1 MRWSLLCLA
10 IAGTAHA
17 QEFDLASALQE
28 GPPMTADRAA
38 ELARRASPS
47 VDRARALERM
57 ADAAVA
63 RSRAALLPRL
73 DLTARYAHVDG
84 FPDGQIGMTATP
96 EQIAAARM
104 LAEQVS
110 DPASRA
116 LWLNSIDQQSGGI
129 SFAFPRDQ
137 YSFGARLTW
146 PASDMFFALLPAL
159 EAAEA
164 SARARALMS
173 EASLADVDRSARD
186 AFYQLA
192 RARGAHAV
200 ARQSLIH
207 AQTQLERIDANVRAG
222 YLTAADSLAAQARLA
237 AAEQA
242 IAQTEMGVEIT
253 DAALRALIDQPDG
266 PVYGI
271 AEPILDADG
280 EDLAPFAS
288 LAERAVD
295 RRPELRA
302 MRESIASLRAAGRA
316 SDASGYPHLAL
327 YAAGEVSA
335 PNRYVIPPSGDPQ
348 PAWEIGVTF
357 SYAPNDT
364 LAAVHRGEEL
374 AAQAESVEAELAQ
387 LTRAVRL
394 EVRRAHA
401 SVRASAR
408 SLEAARAALTAA
420 EAAHESRDAQLT
432 AGQATSADV
441 IAAQN
446 DLDRA
451 RLAVIDAA
459 IQLRASRAQ
468 LDYAVGR

>member
-1 MRWSLLCLA
+1 
-10 IAGTAHA
+10 
-17 QEFDLASALQE
+17 
-28 GPPMTADRAA
+28 MTADRAA
-38 ELARRASPS
+38 ELAREASPS
-47 VDRARALERM
+47 VERARALER
-57 ADAAVA
+57 AAEHAVA

-84 FPDGQIGMTATP
+84 FPDGEIATGPSP
-96 EQIAAARM
+96 EETAAARM
-104 LAEQVS
+104 LAEQVQ

-116 LWLNSIDQQSGGI
+116 LWLGSIEAQSQGGF

-159 EAAEA
+159 ESAEA
-164 SARARALMS
+164 GARARTLLS
-173 EASLADVDRSARD
+173 EAALADVERSARD

-200 ARQSLIH
+200 ARQSALTAA
-207 AQTQLERIDANVRAG
+207 AQRERIDANVRAG
-222 YLTAADSLAAQARLA
+222 YLTEADALAAQARVA

-242 IAQTEMGVEIT
+242 IAQTEMAVEIA
-253 DAALRALIDQPDG
+253 DAALRAMLDQPDG
-266 PVYGI
+266 PVFGI
-271 AEPILDADG
+271 AEPILDG
-280 EDLAPFAS
+280 EAGALDPLPA
-288 LAERAVD
+288 LVERALD

-316 SDASGYPHLAL
+316 SDATGYPHLAL
-327 YAAGEVSA
+327 YAAGEVAA
-335 PNRYVIPPSGDPQ
+335 PSRYVIPPSSDPQ
-348 PAWEIGVTF
+348 PAWEVGITL

-374 AAQAESVEAELAQ
+374 SAQADSTEAELAA
-387 LTRAVRL
+387 LARAVRL

-408 SLEAARAALTAA
+408 SLEAARSALTAA
-420 EAAHESRDAQLT
+420 EEAYASRDAQLR
-432 AGQATSADV
+432 AGHATSADLL
-441 IAAQN
+441 AAQN

-451 RLAVIDAA
+451 RLSVLDAA
-459 IQLRASRAQ
+459 VQLRASRAQ
-468 LDYAVGR
+468 LEYAVGEDR